1 MSEEQAAHEFQWNE
15 AAGPVDV
22 RNAVNPRWPQL
33 RSPAHQQHGAA
44 AETSLGIVSSPDTA
58 PPYTFTNAKCLE
70 GPVLLCCH
78 CKARGMPYKGASA
91 LQQERA
97 AGLRCAQVTEEILAK
112 RLLLLQLPHRLQEV
126 TGAAYASDSSP
137 PSCMVPSSSD
147 ISFRSMNFPSFVNG
161 TDFIS

>member
-33 RSPAHQQHGAA
+33 RSPAHQQH
-44 AETSLGIVSSPDTA
+44 ETSLGIVSSPDTA

-78 CKARGMPYKGASA
+78 CKARGMPCKGASA

-112 RLLLLQLPHRLQEV
+112 RLPAF
-126 TGAAYASDSSP
+126 AAPTQAAGSDR
-137 PSCMVPSSSD
+137 SCLC
-147 ISFRSMNFPSFVNG
+147 F
-161 TDFIS
+161 